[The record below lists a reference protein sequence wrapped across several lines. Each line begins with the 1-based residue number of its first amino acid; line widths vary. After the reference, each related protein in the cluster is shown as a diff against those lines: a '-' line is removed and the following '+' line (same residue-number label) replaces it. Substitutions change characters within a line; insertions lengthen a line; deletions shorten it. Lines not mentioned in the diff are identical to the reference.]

1 MRRALLCAF
10 ASVTHLKPQGC
21 ASAGLP
27 PITMMTFAFLMS
39 VQLFVIA
46 PRPNEG
52 ARPAT
57 VGPCQTRAWLSIAV
71 IPIARNT
78 LCVR

>member
-1 MRRALLCAF
+1 MRRALLYAF
-10 ASVTHLKPQGC
+10 ASVTHLNPQVRLRGVP
-21 ASAGLP
+21 AHHDDDVRVLDV
-27 PITMMTFAFLMS
+27 

-46 PRPNEG
+46 PRPNVG